1 MESVCDERLC
11 YFNLTGR
18 GGHNKFTISKSLH
31 NDVVWSKG
39 HEDFPRPARASRV
52 GGHRLARNGS
62 PNVSRIGSSVRP
74 GIIPPSVSVVSPPN
88 GVPGRLAIFSTFNM
102 ADKS

>member
-1 MESVCDERLC
+1 M
-11 YFNLTGR
+11 
-18 GGHNKFTISKSLH
+18 ISKSLH

-62 PNVSRIGSSVRP
+62 PKVSRVPVSDRESFP
-74 GIIPPSVSVVSPPN
+74 SSVSVVARPN
-88 GVPGRLAIFSTFNM
+88 GVPGRLAIFLAFNM